1 MKLHLPFALLMAV
14 VASFSSFAAEIPSTY
29 TQINVWDGYELESYT
44 TNEVTDY
51 YAFNMYLDT
60 YYSPAPL
67 ISGGN
72 LYFTTVEG
80 MSPVSLYFEDS
91 QSGAF
96 YRSKTLTFNTLN
108 KLTFSN
114 IKRDGEG
121 IAVQLGGCG
130 ELHINNVTD
139 NTEGTNDVIFDSI
152 SSDETAYRGA
162 IGATGA
168 DAIIDISQNG
178 SVAFNNNA
186 NGGIFI
192 FDETPPSLIDNSV
205 PCLPDCRAI
214 INSPEEQPDILY
226 TGYISISNNADVSF
240 TGNKASYTGENGA
253 AIASNVQPVK
263 ILSNADVAFQNNE
276 AAGNGGAI
284 FLRSDLDI
292 NFDHNYENDIT
303 IDGNTSVLFAGNKAG
318 GSGGAI
324 YISATASDSYSG
336 QMLSFPGDIIITNN
350 GPIEF
355 TGNSAGT
362 YGGAIYSD
370 GKVSIQG
377 NGDVRFS
384 GNIAGTNGGAIYSS
398 KNVSIQG
405 NGDVSFVGNSAG
417 SNGSAIYSEDG
428 VSIQGNGDVSF
439 TDNSGGSIYAYRGGV
454 SLLNNGDV
462 TFAANNLTSSD
473 NSIYASG
480 NVIIQGNGNVTFSN
494 NEISGGFGYAIKAS
508 ASVDIRGNENVSISG
523 NIGSAISTTSSS
535 SSISIQ
541 NNGIVDISDNG
552 MYMYNYDGYFIS
564 SESALLSK
572 GSVIIEGNESVTFK
586 DNIFCRDAS
595 LLENIGGPE
604 PVLVSHSILAGNL
617 KLAAKTEGHI
627 TFDNTIVEVSSGCSF
642 NADYTDAEGQ
652 LQKATGDIIFSGS
665 SSIGIIGG
673 ASSLYGG
680 SLKVVDGASLEG
692 GSLSVADNS
701 NATILLQD
709 STLSYSSDISIG
721 KTNTL
726 TVQGNSTIEAGT
738 LTFASGSTLDM
749 TLTSDH
755 LVTEALS
762 LTGNLDVTSMTINLN
777 VAGSEEGRYK
787 ILSLSGSYDAEAW
800 NPNNVILTGSG
811 LAKNAYFY
819 NLEWVDN
826 ILYFDSTVVPE
837 LWVWSNTAGD
847 GVWNTTTRNWFY
859 GLTYAD
865 GKDVCFSDAGAG
877 VVKLSGE
884 LAPASVEVNNSA
896 GNDYTFTAADGGGKL
911 TGSTGITKLGEGK
924 LSIACANEHTGA
936 TELREGSLIVQHSE
950 ALGATAAG
958 QATLATAE
966 GTTLRVENSSHLV
979 LAGSNS
985 IAGNV
990 EVAAESTLE
999 MKGSGYAAASS
1010 TVDGTLAFTGAAAS
1024 TSSAGTL
1031 AGSGKVKVTDSQV
1044 AFSSNSGFT
1053 GDLSVEGASASLRL
1067 ESASY
1072 STAGKVEVKGGSLS
1086 FSASKDLAIL
1096 DGGSLNFSTEE
1107 ERAASL
1113 LARNVNIRTGAML
1126 SVQDMLGMTPPDTMS
1141 TGENVGF
1148 GVDPFNTTIG
1158 ADLEVTRLT
1167 LTYGSTLSVDSA
1179 HINLNGGS
1187 LTLAVP
1193 GTQTDRIHLDL
1204 VTTAGL
1210 TLESQLLLFSEVNS
1224 VAFIFNQTVA
1234 NTGTGVYSYN
1244 AADYFTSDWV
1254 NEDTKLVY
1262 DSGQNVLY
1270 MQGLGIIPE
1279 PATTT
1284 LSLLALAALAA
1295 RRRRK

>member
-1 MKLHLPFALLMAV
+1 MKLHLPLALLMAV
-14 VASFSSFAAEIPSTY
+14 VAASSSLAAEIPSSY
-29 TQINVWDGYELESYT
+29 TQIDLWDSYELESYT

-72 LYFTTVEG
+72 LYFTTAEG

-96 YRSKTLTFNTLN
+96 YRSKTLTFDTLN

-192 FDETPPSLIDNSV
+192 FDETPPSLIDSSV
-205 PCLPDCRAI
+205 PCLPDCRTI
-214 INSPEEQPDILY
+214 IISPEERPDILY

-240 TGNKASYTGENGA
+240 IGNKASYTGENGA

-276 AAGNGGAI
+276 AVGNGGAI

-292 NFDHNYENDIT
+292 NFDHPYENDIT
-303 IDGNTSVLFAGNKAG
+303 IDGNTSVLFSGNKAG

-336 QMLSFPGDIIITNN
+336 QILSFPGDIIITNN
-350 GPIEF
+350 GSIEF

-384 GNIAGTNGGAIYSS
+384 GNIAGTNGGAIYSE
-398 KNVSIQG
+398 
-405 NGDVSFVGNSAG
+405 GDVSIHA
-417 SNGSAIYSEDG
+417 
-428 VSIQGNGDVSF
+428 NGDVSF
-439 TDNSGGSIYAYRGGV
+439 TDNSGCAIYSSGTVSIRD
-454 SLLNNGDV
+454 NGDV
-462 TFAANNLTSSD
+462 TFAANDLSSSD
-473 NSIYASG
+473 NSIHSSG
-480 NVIIQGNGNVTFSN
+480 NVTIQGNGNVVFSG
-494 NEISGGFGYAIKAS
+494 NEIAEGAGYAINS
-508 ASVDIRGNENVSISG
+508 SNGSVSICGNENVIISG
-523 NIGSAISTTSSS
+523 NRGSGIASSGE
-535 SSISIQ
+535 ISIR

-552 MYMYNYDGYFIS
+552 MSTNVDARIAFAVIASGLYSRSN
-564 SESALLSK
+564 
-572 GSVIIEGNESVTFK
+572 GSVIIEGNESVRFK
-586 DNIFCRDAS
+586 DNISYQNTSYF
-595 LLENIGGPE
+595 ENIGGPE
-604 PVLVSHSILAGNL
+604 LVSHSILAGNL

-721 KTNTL
+721 NANTL

-738 LTFASGSTLDM
+738 LTFAAGAALNLTLDAGHQE
-749 TLTSDH
+749 TA
-755 LVTEALS
+755 ALS
-762 LTGNLDVTSMTINLN
+762 LTGDLSISSLTIRLN
-777 VAGSEEGRYK
+777 VMSETEGKYK
-787 ILSLSGSYDAEAW
+787 LISLNGSYDGDAW
-800 NPNNVILTGSG
+800 NPNNLTLVGSG
-811 LAKNAYFY
+811 LAENMYSY
-819 NLEWVDN
+819 NLEWIDN
-826 ILYFDSTVVPE
+826 VLYFDSTAMPE
-837 LWVWSNTAGD
+837 QWIWSNASGD
-847 GVWNTTTRNWFY
+847 GVWNTTNQNWHYDVSFS
-859 GLTYAD
+859 D
-865 GKDVCFSDAGAG
+865 GKDVAFMDTGAG
-877 VVKLSGE
+877 EVKLSGE
-884 LAPASVEVNNSA
+884 LAPASIEVNNSA

-1141 TGENVGF
+1141 TGENVGL
-1148 GVDPFNTTIG
+1148 GAEPFNTTIG

-1193 GTQTDRIHLDL
+1193 GTQTDKIHLDL

-1244 AADYFTSDWV
+1244 AADYFTSEWV

-1270 MQGLGIIPE
+1270 MQGFGTIPE

-1284 LSLLALAALAA
+1284 LSLLALAALTA

>member
-29 TQINVWDGYELESYT
+29 TQIDVWDSYELESYAS
-44 TNEVTDY
+44 NEVTDY

-72 LYFTTVEG
+72 LYFTTAEG

-96 YRSKTLTFNTLN
+96 YRSKTLTFDTLN
-108 KLTFSN
+108 KLTFTN

-192 FDETPPSLIDNSV
+192 FDETPPSLLEYPA

-214 INSPEEQPDILY
+214 INSPEERPDILY

-276 AAGNGGAI
+276 AVGNGGAI

-292 NFDHNYENDIT
+292 NFDHPYENDIT
-303 IDGNTSVLFAGNKAG
+303 IDGNTSVLFSGNKAG

-324 YISATASDSYSG
+324 YISASGSNSDGGEILSG
-336 QMLSFPGDIIITNN
+336 DVIITNN

-355 TGNSAGT
+355 TGNSAGS
-362 YGGAIYSD
+362 YGGAIYS
-370 GKVSIQG
+370 GANVNI
-377 NGDVRFS
+377 S
-384 GNIAGTNGGAIYSS
+384 GNSDVSFDGNSASSNGGAIYSS

-417 SNGSAIYSEDG
+417 SNGSAIYSEGG

-494 NEISGGFGYAIKAS
+494 NEISGGSGYAIKAS
-508 ASVDIRGNENVSISG
+508 ASVDIRGNGNVSISG

-552 MYMYNYDGYFIS
+552 MYNYDGGYFIP

-595 LLENIGGPE
+595 YLENVGGPE
-604 PVLVSHSILAGNL
+604 LVSVSHSILAGNL

-721 KTNTL
+721 NANTL

-738 LTFASGSTLDM
+738 LTFAAGATLDM
-749 TLTSDH
+749 TLTANH
-755 LVTEALS
+755 LTTSALS
-762 LTGNLDVTSMTINLN
+762 LSGDLSMTSLTINLN
-777 VAGSEEGRYK
+777 LTSEEEGRYK
-787 ILSLSGSYDAEAW
+787 LLSLSGNYDVDEW
-800 NPNNVILTGSG
+800 NPSNILLMGSG
-811 LAKNAYFY
+811 QAENAYLY
-819 NLEWVDN
+819 NLVWEGNV
-826 ILYFDSTVVPE
+826 LYFDASALPDQ
-837 LWVWSNTAGD
+837 WIWSNAAGD
-847 GVWNTTTRNWFY
+847 CVWDTITPNWY
-859 GLTYAD
+859 Y
-865 GKDVCFSDAGAG
+865 DVSYIEGEAVVFMDTGAG
-877 VVKLSGE
+877 EVKLSGE
-884 LAPASVEVNNSA
+884 LAPASVEVNNTA

-1053 GDLSVEGASASLRL
+1053 GDLSVEGASASLSL

-1072 STAGKVEVKGGSLS
+1072 STAGKVEVKGFITKPLNCHGSRGKQVL
-1086 FSASKDLAIL
+1086 F
-1096 DGGSLNFSTEE
+1096 
-1107 ERAASL
+1107 
-1113 LARNVNIRTGAML
+1113 VNGRF
-1126 SVQDMLGMTPPDTMS
+1126 VK
-1141 TGENVGF
+1141 
-1148 GVDPFNTTIG
+1148 
-1158 ADLEVTRLT
+1158 
-1167 LTYGSTLSVDSA
+1167 
-1179 HINLNGGS
+1179 
-1187 LTLAVP
+1187 
-1193 GTQTDRIHLDL
+1193 
-1204 VTTAGL
+1204 
-1210 TLESQLLLFSEVNS
+1210 SQLL
-1224 VAFIFNQTVA
+1224 T
-1234 NTGTGVYSYN
+1234 
-1244 AADYFTSDWV
+1244 
-1254 NEDTKLVY
+1254 
-1262 DSGQNVLY
+1262 
-1270 MQGLGIIPE
+1270 
-1279 PATTT
+1279 
-1284 LSLLALAALAA
+1284 AALEEAYKNQMMKGKFPGCVLHVTLPPEMVDVNVHPAKTVVKFVSDKAVFDAVYYTVLDTLNGEKRPVKEEKVVPQQQNFYRSMTAEEFRAKSAA
-1295 RRRRK
+1295 ETKKPLGSYTTAQRSAPITRPGWVTTGQIR

>member
-1 MKLHLPFALLMAV
+1 MKLHLPLALLMAV
-14 VASFSSFAAEIPSTY
+14 VAASSSLAAEIPSSY
-29 TQINVWDGYELESYT
+29 TQIDLWDSYELESYT

-72 LYFTTVEG
+72 LYFTTAEG

-96 YRSKTLTFNTLN
+96 YRSKTLTFDTLN
-108 KLTFSN
+108 KLTFTN

-139 NTEGTNDVIFDSI
+139 KTEGTNDVIFDSI

-178 SVAFNNNA
+178 SVVFNNNA

-192 FDETPPSLIDNSV
+192 FDETPPSLIDSSV
-205 PCLPDCRAI
+205 PCLPDCRTI

-276 AAGNGGAI
+276 AVGNGGAI

-292 NFDHNYENDIT
+292 NFDHPYENDIT
-303 IDGNTSVLFAGNKAG
+303 IDDNTSVLFSGNKAG

-324 YISATASDSYSG
+324 YISATANDSYSG
-336 QMLSFPGDIIITNN
+336 QILSFPGDVIITNN
-350 GPIEF
+350 GPIAF
-355 TGNSAGT
+355 TGNSAGSD
-362 YGGAIYSD
+362 GGAIYS
-370 GKVSIQG
+370 GANVNI
-377 NGDVRFS
+377 S
-384 GNIAGTNGGAIYSS
+384 GNSDVSFDGNSASSNGGAIYSS

-417 SNGSAIYSEDG
+417 SNGSAIYSEGG

-439 TDNSGGSIYAYRGGV
+439 TDNSGGSIYAYGGGV

-494 NEISGGFGYAIKAS
+494 NEISGGSGYAIKAS
-508 ASVDIRGNENVSISG
+508 ASVDIRGNGNVSISG

-552 MYMYNYDGYFIS
+552 RYNYGGGYVIP

-595 LLENIGGPE
+595 YLENIGGPE
-604 PVLVSHSILAGNL
+604 LVSVSHSILAGNL

-721 KTNTL
+721 NANTL

-738 LTFASGSTLDM
+738 LTFAAGAALNLTLDAGHQE
-749 TLTSDH
+749 TA
-755 LVTEALS
+755 ALS
-762 LTGNLDVTSMTINLN
+762 LTGDLSISSLTIKLN
-777 VAGSEEGRYK
+777 VMSETEGKYK
-787 ILSLSGSYDAEAW
+787 LISLNGSYDGDAW
-800 NPNNVILTGSG
+800 NPNNLTLVGSG
-811 LAKNAYFY
+811 LAENMYSY
-819 NLEWVDN
+819 NLEWIDN
-826 ILYFDSTVVPE
+826 VLYFDSTAMPE
-837 LWVWSNTAGD
+837 QWIWSNASGD
-847 GVWNTTTRNWFY
+847 GVWNTTNQNWHYDVSFS
-859 GLTYAD
+859 D
-865 GKDVCFSDAGAG
+865 GKDVAFMDTGAG
-877 VVKLSGE
+877 EVKLSGE

-1044 AFSSNSGFT
+1044 AFFSNSGFT
-1053 GDLSVEGASASLRL
+1053 GDLSVEGASASLSL

-1086 FSASKDLAIL
+1086 FSDSKDLAIL
-1096 DGGSLNFSTEE
+1096 DGGSLCLSTDE
-1107 ERAASL
+1107 ERAAAL

-1141 TGENVGF
+1141 TGENVGL
-1148 GVDPFNTTIG
+1148 GAEPFNTTIG

-1193 GTQTDRIHLDL
+1193 GTQTDKIHLDL

-1244 AADYFTSDWV
+1244 AADYFTSEWV

-1270 MQGLGIIPE
+1270 MQGLGAIPE

>member
-1 MKLHLPFALLMAV
+1 MKLRLPFALLMAV
-14 VASFSSFAAEIPSTY
+14 VASFSSLAAEIPSTY
-29 TQINVWDGYELESYT
+29 TQIDVWDSYELESYT

-72 LYFTTVEG
+72 LYFTTAEG

-91 QSGAF
+91 QNGAF
-96 YRSKTLTFNTLN
+96 YRSKTLTFDTLN
-108 KLTFSN
+108 KLTFTN

-139 NTEGTNDVIFDSI
+139 NTEDTNDVIFDSI

-192 FDETPPSLIDNSV
+192 FDETPPSLIDSSV
-205 PCLPDCRAI
+205 PCLPDCRTI
-214 INSPEEQPDILY
+214 INSPEERPDILY
-226 TGYISISNNADVSF
+226 TGFISISNNADVSF

-276 AAGNGGAI
+276 AVGNGGAI

-303 IDGNTSVLFAGNKAG
+303 IDGNTSVLFSGNKAG

-336 QMLSFPGDIIITNN
+336 QILFFPGDIIITNN

-355 TGNSAGT
+355 TGNSSGSD
-362 YGGAIYSD
+362 GGAIYSD

-384 GNIAGTNGGAIYSS
+384 GNIAGTNGGAIYSE
-398 KNVSIQG
+398 
-405 NGDVSFVGNSAG
+405 GDVSIHA
-417 SNGSAIYSEDG
+417 
-428 VSIQGNGDVSF
+428 NGDVSF
-439 TDNSGGSIYAYRGGV
+439 TDNSGCAIYSSGTVSIQD
-454 SLLNNGDV
+454 NGDV
-462 TFAANNLTSSD
+462 TFAANDLSSSD
-473 NSIYASG
+473 NSIHSSG
-480 NVIIQGNGNVTFSN
+480 NVTIQGNGNVVFSG
-494 NEISGGFGYAIKAS
+494 NEIAEGAGYAINS
-508 ASVDIRGNENVSISG
+508 SNGSVSICGNENVIISG
-523 NIGSAISTTSSS
+523 NRGSGIAASGE
-535 SSISIQ
+535 ISIR

-552 MYMYNYDGYFIS
+552 MLKAIASMGLFVTPTSGLCVQSDS
-564 SESALLSK
+564 VK
-572 GSVIIEGNESVTFK
+572 RGSVIIEGNESVTFK
-586 DNIFCRDAS
+586 DNTSYHNNSYFEAID
-595 LLENIGGPE
+595 E
-604 PVLVSHSILAGNL
+604 PYLVSHSIFAGNL
-617 KLAAKTEGHI
+617 KLAAKTGGHI
-627 TFDNTIVEVSSGCSF
+627 TFDNTIVEVSSCSF
-642 NADYTDAEGQ
+642 NANYADAEGQ
-652 LQKATGDIIFSGS
+652 LQKATGDIIFKGS
-665 SSIGIIGG
+665 SSIGVVTGE
-673 ASSLYGG
+673 STLYGG

-692 GSLSVADNS
+692 VSLSVVDNS

-709 STLSYSSDISIG
+709 STLSYRGGISIG
-721 KTNTL
+721 DTNTL
-726 TVQGNSTIEAGT
+726 TVQGKSAIEAGT

-762 LTGNLDVTSMTINLN
+762 LTGNLDVISMTINLN

-884 LAPASVEVNNSA
+884 LAPSSIEVNNTA

-911 TGSTGITKLGEGK
+911 TGSTGITKQGEGK

-936 TELREGSLIVQHSE
+936 TVLREGSLIVQHSQ

-958 QATLATAE
+958 QATLSTAE

-1053 GDLSVEGASASLRL
+1053 GDLSVEGASASLSL

-1086 FSASKDLAIL
+1086 FSDSKDLAIL
-1096 DGGSLNFSTEE
+1096 DGGSLCLSTDE
-1107 ERAASL
+1107 ERAAAL

-1141 TGENVGF
+1141 TGENVGL
-1148 GVDPFNTTIG
+1148 GAEPFNTTIG

-1179 HINLNGGS
+1179 HINLSGGS

-1193 GTQTDRIHLDL
+1193 GTQTDKIYLDL

-1244 AADYFTSDWV
+1244 AADYFTSEWV

-1270 MQGLGIIPE
+1270 MQGLGTIPE
-1279 PATTT
+1279 PATAT
-1284 LSLLALAALAA
+1284 LSLLALTALAA